1 MFQKGRERRQGRR
14 EDRKDRRE
22 ERKESRGD
30 RKDNHTGLKVATG
43 VAAVGIGAAVIH
55 NRRKNKA
62 KKEASSEAATY
73 YSSGDES
80 LSSDSDLD
88 DGFEIKHPV
97 EYTVLEVQYF
107 LMAIGL
113 ESKCEI
119 FEEKQVN
126 GSVMIQLTAET
137 LEVDY
142 GCTTMEV
149 RKITAALEFSF
160 VITEGSKK
168 EPDKP
173 TCTPPKKWTEAEVC
187 LVLVAIG
194 MGARVKKFKR
204 AHISGAV
211 AVSITSVELQQEC
224 GMTTVEVK
232 KFQAV
237 IVKTEKYGG
246 CGIEPDADT
255 MPSNPHVESSGPN
268 KKLIAGVAV
277 GAVVAGGIG
286 YYAWKKKQANK
297 TEEIQQEEAVDD
309 DDDDDASGGEN
320 PPPIKHPSDF
330 TYVEVKFFL
339 VAIGLENKCDTFED
353 KQVTGAVLVT
363 LTKTELEAE
372 FGCTSIE
379 ARKLTMAL
387 EFSIEIAEDP
397 PSNDSPECGHKPAA
411 DWSEIELCLVLVGLG
426 FGKRVK
432 DFRSSQINGAI
443 AVSMTKVELQQECGM
458 TTVEVKTFKAVA
470 VKR

>member
-1 MFQKGRERRQGRR
+1 
-14 EDRKDRRE
+14 
-22 ERKESRGD
+22 
-30 RKDNHTGLKVATG
+30 
-43 VAAVGIGAAVIH
+43 
-55 NRRKNKA
+55 
-62 KKEASSEAATY
+62 
-73 YSSGDES
+73 
-80 LSSDSDLD
+80 
-88 DGFEIKHPV
+88 
-97 EYTVLEVQYF
+97 
-107 LMAIGL
+107 
-113 ESKCEI
+113 
-119 FEEKQVN
+119 
-126 GSVMIQLTAET
+126 
-137 LEVDY
+137 
-142 GCTTMEV
+142 
-149 RKITAALEFSF
+149 
-160 VITEGSKK
+160 
-168 EPDKP
+168 
-173 TCTPPKKWTEAEVC
+173 
-187 LVLVAIG
+187 
-194 MGARVKKFKR
+194 MG
-204 AHISGAV
+204 
-211 AVSITSVELQQEC
+211 
-224 GMTTVEVK
+224 
-232 KFQAV
+232 AV

-353 KQVTGAVLVT
+353 KQVNGAVLVT

-387 EFSIEIAEDP
+387 EFSI
-397 PSNDSPECGHKPAA
+397 
-411 DWSEIELCLVLVGLG
+411 EIELCLVLVGLG

>member
-1 MFQKGRERRQGRR
+1 
-14 EDRKDRRE
+14 
-22 ERKESRGD
+22 
-30 RKDNHTGLKVATG
+30 
-43 VAAVGIGAAVIH
+43 
-55 NRRKNKA
+55 
-62 KKEASSEAATY
+62 
-73 YSSGDES
+73 
-80 LSSDSDLD
+80 
-88 DGFEIKHPV
+88 
-97 EYTVLEVQYF
+97 
-107 LMAIGL
+107 
-113 ESKCEI
+113 
-119 FEEKQVN
+119 
-126 GSVMIQLTAET
+126 
-137 LEVDY
+137 
-142 GCTTMEV
+142 
-149 RKITAALEFSF
+149 
-160 VITEGSKK
+160 
-168 EPDKP
+168 
-173 TCTPPKKWTEAEVC
+173 
-187 LVLVAIG
+187 

-246 CGIEPDADT
+246 CGIEPEADT
-255 MPSNPHVESSGPN
+255 MPSVESSGPN

-309 DDDDDASGGEN
+309 DDDASGGNEN
-320 PPPIKHPSDF
+320 PPIKHPSDF

-339 VAIGLENKCDTFED
+339 VAIGLENLCDTFED
-353 KQVTGAVLVT
+353 KQVNGAVLVT

-372 FGCTSIE
+372 FGCSSIE
-379 ARKLTMAL
+379 VRKFTMAL

-426 FGKRVK
+426 FGKRAK